1 MVKGTT
7 ASGFKYSVDPALLT
21 DMEFVELAGEVQDNG
36 ALLPKLIKAILGE
49 EQKKAL
55 YDHVRDDSGRVSVTA
70 VSDEI
75 VEIFNALAE
84 AEPTKK

>member
-70 VSDEI
+70 
-75 VEIFNALAE
+75 LRCC
-84 AEPTKK
+84 